1 VASARTLLVGA
12 GFTGRVIAQEYA
24 RGGRLSQ
31 IVGFVDDAP
40 ALHGTTVEGIAV
52 LGGVERLAAMVQAS
66 GATEVVVTIPS
77 LTGDRLRAI
86 VEQCAAVGVPV
97 RTMPAILEFLGEP
110 LTSQLVRPV
119 LVADLL
125 RRAHV
130 DCHQPPEAYLSDA
143 SILITGAGGS
153 IGSELARQVA
163 RATPRRLVLL
173 GHGENSIHDIATQL
187 RLSHPQLDVQPVVA
201 DIRDEVAISATFQR
215 ERPRVVFH
223 AAAHKH
229 VPLMETQPDEAV
241 RNNVLGTRV
250 VVEAARAAAVPR
262 LVFISTDK
270 AVRPIGVMGAT
281 KCIGEWIVTDAGL
294 RHGWA
299 YATVRFGNVLGSRG
313 SLVPLLERQLARG
326 GPLTITDPGMTRF
339 FMTIPEAVFLVLQAG
354 GLATP
359 GDLFV
364 LDMGEPIRIVDLARD
379 LVRLSGLSPDDIPL
393 SFTGLRP
400 GEKQTEELWVPG
412 SIVER
417 ATEQVLRVR
426 EPVEPLRGEALLA
439 LTTQLIEDAQAGRS
453 DAVAAALRAQV
464 MGITGAVHSAGGS
477 Q

>member
-1 VASARTLLVGA
+1 
-12 GFTGRVIAQEYA
+12 
-24 RGGRLSQ
+24 
-31 IVGFVDDAP
+31 
-40 ALHGTTVEGIAV
+40 
-52 LGGVERLAAMVQAS
+52 
-66 GATEVVVTIPS
+66 
-77 LTGDRLRAI
+77 
-86 VEQCAAVGVPV
+86 
-97 RTMPAILEFLGEP
+97 MPAILELLGEP
-110 LTSQLVRPV
+110 LTSRLVRPV

-130 DCHQPPEAYLSDA
+130 DCHQPPEAYLGDA

-163 RATPRRLVLL
+163 RAVPKRLVLL

-187 RLSHPQLDVQPVVA
+187 RLTHPQLDVQPIVA
-201 DIRDEVAISATFQR
+201 DIRDVVAMAAAFER
-215 ERPRVVFH
+215 ERPQIVFH

-229 VPLMETQPDEAV
+229 VPLMEAQPDEAV

-250 VVEAARAAAVPR
+250 VVEAAMAAGVPR

-294 RHGWA
+294 RHGCA

-379 LVRLSGLSPDDIPL
+379 LVRLSGLSPDDIPM

-400 GEKQTEELWVPG
+400 GEKRTEELWAPG
-412 SIVER
+412 SVVER
-417 ATEQVLRVR
+417 ASEQVLRVR
-426 EPVEPLRGEALLA
+426 EPVERLSGDALLA

-453 DAVAAALRAQV
+453 DVVGAALRTQV
-464 MGITGAVHSAGGS
+464 MGITGAVQSA
-477 Q
+477 